1 MSRYVTARCWIVCCL
16 AISLALTASGAE
28 PLEARVDALAQPYVD
43 GEVVV
48 GMVVGVVQHGETVIR
63 GYGKVKAD
71 GDQVPDGDTLYE
83 IGSVTKVF
91 TGILLADAVE
101 QGRMTL
107 EDPASKFLPE
117 TVRMP
122 SRDEQPVLL
131 RHLATHT
138 SGLPRMPANFSPEDP
153 ANPYADYSVEEMYE
167 FLGGHKLSRLPGA
180 KKEYSNLGVG
190 LLGHLLARDAGVGYE
205 ELFVD
210 RIAKPLELK
219 DTRIT
224 LAEEQRR
231 RLAPPY
237 DGDGEP
243 AANWDLPTFAGAG
256 ALRSSASDMLKFA
269 AASLAPPLGELGE
282 AMELAWKEHQAPLD
296 GEFAMGLGW
305 TIARDGSTRWHSGQT
320 GGYHSAVF
328 VSRPANA
335 AVVVLTNTG
344 NGEVDVLAE
353 QLIQMLAGASVKP
366 REFAKPVRVA
376 DEIMQRYVGSY
387 QLAPRFVLTV
397 TTENGQ
403 LYVQATGQPKFRVYP
418 KSETEWYYK
427 VVDARL
433 AFDVDDAGECT
444 GLTLHQNGL
453 ALPAAKSGK

>member
-1 MSRYVTARCWIVCCL
+1 MSRFVTARWLIVCCF
-16 AISLALTASGAE
+16 AISFELTASGEE
-28 PLEARVDALAQPYVD
+28 PLEARIDALAQPYVD

-48 GMVVGVVQHGETVIR
+48 GMVVGVVHDGETVIR
-63 GYGKVKAD
+63 GYGKVKVD
-71 GDQVPDGDTLYE
+71 GDRVPDGDTLYE

-91 TGILLADAVE
+91 TGILLADAVG
-101 QGRMTL
+101 QGRMSL
-107 EDPASKFLPE
+107 GDPASKFLSE

-122 SRDEQPVLL
+122 SRDEQPILL

-138 SGLPRMPANFSPEDP
+138 SGLPRMPSNFSPKDP
-153 ANPYADYSVEEMYE
+153 TNPYADYSVKQMVD
-167 FLGGHKLSRLPGA
+167 FLSEHKLARLPGA

-190 LLGHLLARDAGVGYE
+190 LLGHLLARDAGVSYE

-219 DTRIT
+219 DTRI
-224 LAEEQRR
+224 LLREDQQR

-237 DGDGEP
+237 DGDGES
-243 AANWDLPTFAGAG
+243 AANWDIPTFAGAG
-256 ALRSSASDMLKFA
+256 ALRSSASNMLKFA
-269 AASLAPPLGELGE
+269 AASLSPPSGELGD

-296 GEFAMGLGW
+296 GDFAMGLGW

-320 GGYHSAVF
+320 GGYHSVIF

-344 NGEVDVLAE
+344 NGEIDALAE
-353 QLIQMLAGASVKP
+353 QLIQMLAGADVKP
-366 REFAKPVRVA
+366 REFFPPVHVA
-376 DEIMQRYVGSY
+376 DEVLHRYAGRY
-387 QLAPRFVLTV
+387 QLAPGFVLTV
-397 TTENGQ
+397 TTERGK
-403 LYVQATGQPKFRVYP
+403 LYVEATGQPKLRVYP
-418 KSETEWYYK
+418 RSDTEWYYK

-433 AFDVDDAGECT
+433 VFDVDDEGKCI

-453 ALPAAKSGK
+453 ALPAAKSE

>member
-1 MSRYVTARCWIVCCL
+1 MSRFAARCWIVCCF
-16 AISLALTASGAE
+16 AISLATTASSAE
-28 PLEARVDALAQPYVD
+28 PLEARIDALARPYVD

-48 GMVVGVVQHGETVIR
+48 GMVVGVVHDGRMVIR
-63 GYGKVKAD
+63 GYGKVAD
-71 GDQVPDGDTLYE
+71 GTDRVPDGDTLYE
-83 IGSVTKVF
+83 IGSVTKVM
-91 TGILLADAVE
+91 TGILLADAVT

-107 EDPASKFLPE
+107 EDPASRFLPE

-122 SRDEQPVLL
+122 SRDEQAILL

-138 SGLPRMPANFSPEDP
+138 SGLPRMPSNFSPKDP
-153 ANPYADYSVEEMYE
+153 ANPYADYSVEQMVE
-167 FLGGHKLSRLPGA
+167 FLSGHELARLPGA

-190 LLGHLLARDAGVGYE
+190 LLGHLLARDAGVNYE

-210 RIAKPLELK
+210 RIAKPLDLR
-219 DTRIT
+219 DTRIS
-224 LAEEQRR
+224 LSEDQQR

-243 AANWDLPTFAGAG
+243 AANWDIPTFAGAG

-269 AASLAPPLGELGE
+269 AASLSPPKGELGE

-320 GGYHSAVF
+320 GGYHSALF

-335 AVVVLTNTG
+335 AVIVLTNTG
-344 NGEVDVLAE
+344 NGEVDALAE
-353 QLIQMLAGASVKP
+353 QLIQMLAGADVKP
-366 REFAKPVRVA
+366 REFAQPVHVA
-376 DEIMQRYVGSY
+376 DEVMQRYVGKY
-387 QLAPRFVLTV
+387 QLAPGFVLTV
-397 TTENGQ
+397 TTENGK
-403 LYVQATGQPKFRVYP
+403 LYVQATGQPKFRVHP
-418 KSETEWYYK
+418 RSDTEWYYK

-433 AFDVDDAGECT
+433 VFDVDDAGECT
-444 GLTLHQNGL
+444 ELTLHQNGL
-453 ALPAAKSGK
+453 ALPAAKSGQ